1 MTLKKIL
8 ELLNSSEKKTAF
20 LLLILTLFMA
30 FLDMLG
36 VASIMPFVAVLAN
49 PEIIENNDILNYL
62 FIKSSNLGVENN
74 NDFLFLLGISV
85 FILLIVSITTRLI
98 TNYLQISFALM
109 REYSIGKKLVEGY
122 LSQPYEWFINK
133 NSSELGKGVLSEVG
147 LVINGVLKP
156 TIQLITQSA
165 VTFAILL
172 LLIFTDPKLAISI
185 GFVLGFCYIVI
196 YLFIKNTLSR
206 IGNER
211 IKANTERFRATSEA
225 FAASKEV
232 KLAGLEKFYLN
243 LFSKP
248 ARTFASNQ
256 SLSQII
262 TQLPR
267 YFIEGIAFGG
277 MIILVLILISRDGE
291 LSEILPLIALYALA
305 GYRLIP
311 ALQQIYAAKTTLRFN
326 RPSLDKLYNDLISL
340 KLDFEELSLEDR
352 ITLNKSINL
361 NNVNFKYQNSK
372 SDSLKNINISIP
384 VFKKIGIVGSTGGG
398 KTTMVDL
405 ILGLLDARKGSLSVD
420 GVTITNSNKHLWQ
433 KKIGYV
439 PQQIYLSDSTIKE
452 NIAFGVEPAKIN
464 QQILEK
470 SAKIAQIYDFIH
482 DELPLGYNTI
492 IGERGI
498 KLSGGQRQR
507 IGIARAMYRNP
518 ELLIFDEA
526 TSALDNITEKEV
538 MNAVNSISKNI
549 TIILIAHRLSTVK
562 TCDNIFF
569 LDNGE
574 LKAQG
579 TYDELNETNQEFKK
593 LSKLVQ

>member
-526 TSALDNITEKEV
+526 TSALDNITEREV